1 MTTGYSG
8 FIVITDPAQQLHEF
22 LKELPRP
29 TLVEDYPSMYVAGMT
44 CGAFNPLGDDLIL
57 RRVKRDKL
65 RSKLF
70 YFILRKIDEK
80 VSHLYQLENK
90 DPA

>member
-1 MTTGYSG
+1 MTTSHASSSSL
-8 FIVITDPAQQLHEF
+8 TPAQQLHEF

-44 CGAFNPLGDDLIL
+44 CGAFNPLGDEPYLEA
-57 RRVKRDKL
+57 RQKRNKL

-80 VSHLYQLENK
+80 VSHLYQLKNK